1 MKYDVSGIRSR
12 WAEFTYVPEY
22 VEHKHQDCSDEK
34 AMQIFNREMTAQPI
48 IESSHVPVPLGKCT
62 CYNID
67 LEAMIL
73 AGICV
78 FSTLIVSI
86 VI

>member
-22 VEHKHQDCSDEK
+22 VEHKHQDCSDEN
-34 AMQIFNREMTAQPI
+34 AMQIFNQEMAANPV
-48 IESSHVPVPLGKCT
+48 IEISHGPLPMGKCT
-62 CYNID
+62 CHNID

-78 FSTLIVSI
+78 FSTVLAIILV
-86 VI
+86 